1 MIAIASIRII
11 RRWWL
16 RTLLSGQS
24 LYLSGK

>member
-1 MIAIASIRII
+1 MIAMLSVRII

-16 RTLLSGQS
+16 RAFLSGQS